1 MIYSNKSYII
11 PLPKNEVQMAAVQE
25 IVDAIGFLDKSM
37 IVRTALLVKSDNPA
51 IQGLLDWLSRL
62 DEPAPVN
69 LLLAFPK
76 QVFGTADDFET
87 ELPEIETEHGD
98 DLEAPQSGSLLE
110 IAQRSAEKH
119 PPKARTVAECKS
131 CHEVK
136 KIKAKGLCG
145 PCYARFGENYAPA
158 RRTAKAKSTTTE
170 QDKAADIDADAQ
182 AAKVVLPSG
191 VERIQQTAATH
202 TKGGA
207 AWQRIQENVDR
218 IVRRNNSQAA
228 G

>member
-145 PCYARFGENYAPA
+145 PCYARFGKNYAPA
-158 RRTAKAKSTTTE
+158 RRTAKAKSTT
-170 QDKAADIDADAQ
+170 DPDQ
-182 AAKVVLPSG
+182 AAVEPDAVTEDVGLQSG